1 MLTAINDTAM
11 QCTPNYIISS
21 VYLVSIEMSPIIMV
35 VVAIAGG
42 ILIVF
47 LISGFQIFTVLA
59 PGITEEVPVI
69 LKENGVCIVEASDDV
84 PREIN
89 NCPYEKGEQIII
101 TYKREQPPIESHRP
115 T

>member
-1 MLTAINDTAM
+1 
-11 QCTPNYIISS
+11 
-21 VYLVSIEMSPIIMV
+21 MSPIIMV
-35 VVAIAGG
+35 VLAIAAGV
-42 ILIVF
+42 LIVF

-59 PGITEEVPVI
+59 PAITEEVTVI
-69 LKENGVCIVEASDDV
+69 LKQNGLCIVEASDDV

-89 NCPYEKGEQIII
+89 NCPYDQGEQIII

>member
-1 MLTAINDTAM
+1 
-11 QCTPNYIISS
+11 
-21 VYLVSIEMSPIIMV
+21 MSPIIMV
-35 VVAIAGG
+35 VIAVAGG

-69 LKENGVCIVEASDDV
+69 LKQNGVCIVEASDDV
-84 PREIN
+84 PRQIN